1 MERGTHRG
9 PGGGLWTSRLARS
22 GSGPAHSGEAGAPR
36 GGPLS
41 SPCSQRCPPSLGPG
55 ATGGVHTRGAS
66 WLRGGQ
72 GRPPGLPL
80 SQEPAAAAPTGH
92 GVVSKVNHAD
102 APPAALGPGPRP
114 LALVP
119 THTRFSGSLSRAP
132 SGQPSSS
139 GWMTCS
145 RGTCHC
151 PSACLP
157 GYQSRSRRGPP
168 GCSPEPGHPRSP
180 PEPSPSCLGPV
191 TMGHTAPQALSPLK
205 SQQDMSIGDTEL
217 QGGGAETGD
226 PWGL

>member
-1 MERGTHRG
+1 MERGTRRG
-9 PGGGLWTSRLARS
+9 PGGGLWTSGLARS
-22 GSGPAHSGEAGAPR
+22 GSGPAHSGEVGAPR

-41 SPCSQRCPPSLGPG
+41 SPCSQRRPPSLGPG
-55 ATGGVHTRGAS
+55 ATGRVHTRGAS

-80 SQEPAAAAPTGH
+80 SQDPAAAAPTGH
-92 GVVSKVNHAD
+92 GVISKVNHAD
-102 APPAALGPGPRP
+102 VPPAALGPGPRP

-151 PSACLP
+151 P
-157 GYQSRSRRGPP
+157 
-168 GCSPEPGHPRSP
+168 E
-180 PEPSPSCLGPV
+180 EPSRPTQGAALSRV
-191 TMGHTAPQALSPLK
+191 TPGVLRSQALPAWVPSPWVTLPPK
-205 SQQDMSIGDTEL
+205 
-217 QGGGAETGD
+217 
-226 PWGL
+226 PCHR